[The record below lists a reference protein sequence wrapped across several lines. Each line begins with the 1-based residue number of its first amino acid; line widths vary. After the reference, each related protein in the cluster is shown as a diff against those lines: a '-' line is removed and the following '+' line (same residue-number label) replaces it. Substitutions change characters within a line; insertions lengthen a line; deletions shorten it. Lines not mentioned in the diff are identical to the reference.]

1 MTLEEATELARAD
14 YAKALGTII
23 EVGELYGYVG
33 DDSEE
38 WFFTPPIRVLV
49 TETSDDSVTR
59 VCDEFVDPIYEVELI
74 EPLLKPEHRR
84 DLNLSGFAEDDIYL
98 LPRDAGSFW
107 VYGKSYEFEKKKRS
121 TGVVTP

>member
-33 DDSEE
+33 DDSAE
-38 WFFTPPIRVLV
+38 WWFDPPIRVLV
-49 TETSDDSVTR
+49 TKTDDDTVTR
-59 VCDEFVDPIYEVELI
+59 TCDEFVDPIYEVELI

-84 DLNLSGFAEDDIYL
+84 DGAGETRKA
-98 LPRDAGSFW
+98 LPPDARSFW
-107 VYGKSYEFEKKKRS
+107 VYGKSYEFEKKKAAK
-121 TGVVTP
+121 VVGTP